1 MERYCSWAPRI
12 CPKIIEQCMKQEE
25 IFFFTNAAR
34 VWPLGHVPY
43 RDRAAR
49 SDVVHLHICKDSV
62 SEFTSKQP
70 PSNVFMPDPGCEGWL
85 LKKGKNSANLHNRQ
99 KTGKKRLEQGKIGL
113 RRLIVW
119 GTGMSSLT
127 TYSRINSNNKLALRL
142 SRILKY

>member
-1 MERYCSWAPRI
+1 
-12 CPKIIEQCMKQEE
+12 MKKEE

-99 KTGKKRLEQGKIGL
+99 KTGKKGWNGEKLGWEGWWSEALECQVSQLTRGST
-113 RRLIVW
+113 LII
-119 GTGMSSLT
+119 S
-127 TYSRINSNNKLALRL
+127 
-142 SRILKY
+142 

>member
-70 PSNVFMPDPGCEGWL
+70 PSNVFMPDPGCEGWS
-85 LKKGKNSANLHNRQ
+85 LKKRQELCQPAQPSENRQ
-99 KTGKKRLEQGKIGL
+99 KKAGTGKNWVEKADGL
-113 RRLIVW
+113 RHWHVKSHNL
-119 GTGMSSLT
+119 LEDQ
-127 TYSRINSNNKLALRL
+127 L
-142 SRILKY
+142 

>member
-1 MERYCSWAPRI
+1 MERYCSWAPGI

-70 PSNVFMPDPGCEGWL
+70 PSNVFTPDPGCEGWS
-85 LKKGKNSANLHNRQ
+85 LKKRQELCQPAQPSENRQ
-99 KTGKKRLEQGKIGL
+99 KRLERGKIGL
-113 RRLIVW
+113 RRLMVW

-127 TYSRINSNNKLALRL
+127 TYSRINSNNKFALRL